1 MMSQSTI
8 QSDKKSS
15 KDFKGMPYRSSMSN
29 NRGTKKLKETAD
41 KQKSKAENSMYERD
55 LSV

>member
-1 MMSQSTI
+1 MSQSTI

-15 KDFKGMPYRSSMSN
+15 KDFKGMPYRSSISN